1 MGKLTFIRL
10 IIWNPKLHARST
22 QVSEFF
28 EPSIKST
35 VDVIQD
41 KFSKR
46 LTNNSVRT
54 LDVS

>member
-1 MGKLTFIRL
+1 MGKFTPIRL
-10 IIWNPKLHARST
+10 VNWNSKLHAHSA

-46 LTNNSVRT
+46 LTNNSVRA